1 MPTKQTENEF
11 QRIHGFQVATNQ
23 MFSSQ
28 AKETKKF
35 PPRLSWRSITM
46 YLIVWHFIAAG
57 TAKEHAELSR

>member
-1 MPTKQTENEF
+1 MPTKQTQNKL
-11 QRIHGFQVATNQ
+11 QRNRGFQIATNQ

-35 PPRLSWRSITM
+35 PSRLSWRSITM